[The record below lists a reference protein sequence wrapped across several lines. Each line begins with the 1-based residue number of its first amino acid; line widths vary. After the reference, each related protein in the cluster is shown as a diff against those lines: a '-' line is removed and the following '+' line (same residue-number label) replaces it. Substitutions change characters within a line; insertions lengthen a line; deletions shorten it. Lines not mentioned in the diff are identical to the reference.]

1 LGARGAVE
9 YRGLTKRRR
18 KMEEIE
24 LWCGIRG
31 NTFRSTHLVCFT
43 GEFLGVVDV
52 ARVDDWVERCVLYR
66 TEDGRV
72 VVHQMR
78 LSLLDDSVDVAE
90 VYTLPA
96 LDAGE
101 GEGGVLCER

>member
-1 LGARGAVE
+1 V
-9 YRGLTKRRR
+9 
-18 KMEEIE
+18 EEIE

-31 NTFRSTHLVCFT
+31 NTFLSTQKVCFV
-43 GEFLGVVDV
+43 GEFLGVVTV
-52 ARVDDWVERCVLYR
+52 AHADEWVERCVLYR

-72 VVHQMR
+72 AVHQLR
-78 LSLLDDSVDVAE
+78 LSLLDDGVDVAE

-101 GEGGVLCER
+101 GVREQR